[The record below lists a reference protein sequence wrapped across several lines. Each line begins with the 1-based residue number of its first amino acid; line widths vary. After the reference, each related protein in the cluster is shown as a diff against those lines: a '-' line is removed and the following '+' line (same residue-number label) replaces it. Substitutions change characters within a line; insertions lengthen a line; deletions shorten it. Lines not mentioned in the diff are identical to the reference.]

1 ILAMSTTTITIAI
14 VAIIFLCIGA
24 IYISQARER
33 ARVERIRKT
42 NVLTERHN
50 RMQQLIHDLPP
61 QYLNNE
67 LRIMIAE
74 RSVETLNELIIL
86 NKTERLQGYLTADH
100 DYLKN
105 LRENNPKFPAVPVK
119 TEAKAKEVRGY
130 LEVLQRFI
138 QSQHKAKRL
147 NAGSAKKYLDHISL
161 SICQSK
167 ADLFC
172 GRAEAAN
179 ANGKPRVAIH
189 NYHSAI
195 DAFKEF
201 AKHPQAAKAIALYK
215 AKIKA
220 LDEVADQHNKK
231 FREQEEAKKQEGN
244 KEWDSFLDDEDQWQ
258 KKNSY
263 D

>member
-1 ILAMSTTTITIAI
+1 MSTTTITIAI
-14 VAIIFLCIGA
+14 IAVICLSIGA

-33 ARVERIRKT
+33 ARVEKIRKT

-50 RMQQLIHDLPP
+50 RMQQLLHDLPP

-74 RSVETLNELIIL
+74 RSADTVKELLLL
-86 NKTERLQGYLTADH
+86 NKTDRLQGYLTADH

-130 LEVLQRFI
+130 LEVLQRFV

-147 NAGSAKKYLDHISL
+147 SGGSAKKYLDHITL
-161 SICQSK
+161 SICQSR
-167 ADLFC
+167 ADLFV
-172 GRAEAAN
+172 GKAEAAN
-179 ANGKPRVAIH
+179 GNGKPRVAIH
-189 NYHSAI
+189 NYHNAI

-220 LDEVADQHNKK
+220 LEELADQNNQK
-231 FREQEEAKKQEGN
+231 FRDQEEARNQEAN
-244 KEWDSFLDDEDQWQ
+244 KEWDSFLDKDDNWQ

>member
-1 ILAMSTTTITIAI
+1 MSTTTITIAI
-14 VAIIFLCIGA
+14 IAVIFLSIGA

-33 ARVERIRKT
+33 ARIEKIRKT

-50 RMQQLIHDLPP
+50 RMQQLMHDLPP

-74 RSVETLNELIIL
+74 RSAETVKELLLLN
-86 NKTERLQGYLTADH
+86 NTERLQGYLTADH

-105 LRENNPKFPAVPVK
+105 LRENNPKFQPIPVK
-119 TEAKAKEVRGY
+119 TEAKAKEVRSY
-130 LEVLQRFI
+130 LEVLQRFV

-147 NAGSAKKYLDHISL
+147 SAGSAKKYLDHITL

-167 ADLFC
+167 ADLFV
-172 GRAEAAN
+172 GKAEAGN
-179 ANGKPRVAIH
+179 KNGKPRVAIH
-189 NYHSAI
+189 NYHNAI

-201 AKHPQAAKAIALYK
+201 ASHPQAAKAIALYK

-220 LDEVADQHNKK
+220 LEEVADQHNQK
-231 FREQEEAKKQEGN
+231 FREQEEAKKQAGN
-244 KEWDSFLDDEDQWQ
+244 QEWDNFLEDDDSWQ
-258 KKNSY
+258 KKNTY

>member
-1 ILAMSTTTITIAI
+1 MLVICQ
-14 VAIIFLCIGA
+14 VGA
-24 IYISQARER
+24 LYVRRYRQKS
-33 ARVERIRKT
+33 
-42 NVLTERHN
+42 
-50 RMQQLIHDLPP
+50 
-61 QYLNNE
+61 
-67 LRIMIAE
+67 
-74 RSVETLNELIIL
+74 
-86 NKTERLQGYLTADH
+86 
-100 DYLKN
+100 
-105 LRENNPKFPAVPVK
+105 
-119 TEAKAKEVRGY
+119 EAKAKEVRSY
-130 LEVLQRFI
+130 LEILHRFI

-147 NAGSAKKYLDHISL
+147 SAGSTKKYLDHITL

-167 ADLFC
+167 ADLYC

-201 AKHPQAAKAIALYK
+201 ATLPQAAKAIALYK

-231 FREQEEAKKQEGN
+231 FRDQGGAKKQEGN
-244 KEWDSFLDDEDQWQ
+244 KEWDSFLDDEDPWQ
-258 KKNSY
+258 KKNNY